1 MVIGTGLALR
11 AQPSEGKKTTREE
24 FEKRLTY
31 QTGKVELPGG
41 MARLNLGPEFRFLAS
56 NDARQ
61 LLEKAWGNPPDESV
75 LGMVLPATLSPLAE
89 GGWGVIVTYD
99 SDGFVK
105 DDEAGKINYSELL
118 AEMKK
123 DTLEAN
129 PERKKA
135 GYGSVELVGW
145 AAPPHYDKNAKQL
158 YWAKELRFDGGA
170 ETTLNYNIRALG
182 RRGVLVLNAVAGK
195 SQLAVVE
202 KEMPKLLPML
212 AFNEGHRYSDFI
224 PGTDSVAAYGIGA
237 LVAGKLAA
245 KVGLLKWLIALVFAS
260 KKLVAVG
267 LLGAGAGLK
276 SLFGRRKKNEEILAE
291 NSAPPAG
298 APSA

>member
-1 MVIGTGLALR
+1 
-11 AQPSEGKKTTREE
+11 
-24 FEKRLTY
+24 
-31 QTGKVELPGG
+31 
-41 MARLNLGPEFRFLAS
+41 
-56 NDARQ
+56 
-61 LLEKAWGNPPDESV
+61 
-75 LGMVLPATLSPLAE
+75 
-89 GGWGVIVTYD
+89 
-99 SDGFVK
+99 
-105 DDEAGKINYSELL
+105 
-118 AEMKK
+118 MKK

-145 AAPPHYDKNAKQL
+145 AAPPHYDKTAKL

-182 RRGVLVLNAVAGK
+182 RRGVLVLNTVAGK

-212 AFNEGHRYSDFI
+212 AFNEGHRYSDLI

-245 KVGLLKWLIALVFAS
+245 KVGLLKWSIAILFAS

-267 LLGAGAGLK
+267 LLGVGAGIK
-276 SLFGRRKKNEEILAE
+276 SLFGRGKKNEEILAE
-291 NSAPPAG
+291 NGAPPAD